1 MKTTI
6 LNSLK
11 TLTLTTVSV
20 FSLAYAS
27 PSLASSD
34 GALCGKISGQ
44 PMSMEEVK
52 AKVSEQ
58 GYDVRRVKRE
68 DGCLEVYAI
77 DKQGSKVEIY
87 LHPVSGKIIKIKK
100 KS

>member
-1 MKTTI
+1 MKKFILLAATT
-6 LNSLK
+6 L
-11 TLTLTTVSV
+11 
-20 FSLAYAS
+20 SLAYVS
-27 PSLASSD
+27 PSMASSN
-34 GALCGKISGQ
+34 GTLCNNISGQ

-87 LHPVSGKIIKIKK
+87 LHPVSGKIVKIKK

>member
-1 MKTTI
+1 MNFTI

-11 TLTLTTVSV
+11 MLTLTTATALSLV
-20 FSLAYAS
+20 FVS

-34 GALCGKISGQ
+34 DALCNYISGQ

-58 GYDVRRVKRE
+58 GYEVRRVKRE

-77 DKQGSKVEIY
+77 NKQGSKVEIY
-87 LHPVSGKIIKIKK
+87 LHPISGKIVKIKN